1 MGSNAGSVGVSEGSV
16 EEGMISLSIGLGL
29 TLVELA
35 HGGDGEGGGDVLVG
49 SSSWAPV
56 VRSISVGSVSIGSI
70 SGGVEQR
77 WVSLSF
83 GFTLVEL
90 AHGGDGE
97 GGGHGLVGSGSWAPV
112 VWGVCVWSIS
122 IGSISSS
129 VEERWVSLSFSFT
142 LSKVVSSV
150 SVVVGVAVVTIAIG
164 SITSIGVGSISTI
177 GVGSGSVTG
186 IEKSWVGLSFG
197 FSSDSCNTGKSYDLE
212 TKR

>member
-16 EEGMISLSIGLGL
+16 EEGRISLSIGLGL

-56 VRSISVGSVSIGSI
+56 VRSIS
-70 SGGVEQR
+70 
-77 WVSLSF
+77 
-83 GFTLVEL
+83 
-90 AHGGDGE
+90 
-97 GGGHGLVGSGSWAPV
+97 
-112 VWGVCVWSIS
+112 VWSIS

>member
-1 MGSNAGSVGVSEGSV
+1 MGSDAGVSVGEGSV
-16 EEGMISLSIGLGL
+16 EERWISLSIGLSL
-29 TLVELA
+29 TLVDLA
-35 HGGDGEGGGDVLVG
+35 HGGDGEGGGDGL
-49 SSSWAPV
+49 
-56 VRSISVGSVSIGSI
+56 VRSGTGSIPVGSVVVGVGGISIASIGIGSNSGI
-70 SGGVEQR
+70 SGG
-77 WVSLSF
+77 
-83 GFTLVEL
+83 
-90 AHGGDGE
+90 
-97 GGGHGLVGSGSWAPV
+97 
-112 VWGVCVWSIS
+112 
-122 IGSISSS
+122 

>member
-16 EEGMISLSIGLGL
+16 EEGRISLSIGLGL

-97 GGGHGLVGSGSWAPV
+97 GGGNGLVG
-112 VWGVCVWSIS
+112 
-122 IGSISSS
+122 
-129 VEERWVSLSFSFT
+129 T
-142 LSKVVSSV
+142 
-150 SVVVGVAVVTIAIG
+150 IG